1 MVPIAANSLT
11 SPAPVAPIR
20 CPGSISMRPTAK
32 PASDPAT
39 VTPLVCDAANET
51 PRAAMPRVSVF
62 GTRRLQTSTTALA
75 PPLAA
80 TAATTATSEILG
92 NALPEHRVDGVPN
105 LGHRGARIKS
115 ELGRGNRIADHGARS
130 QPSHW
135 QDHTPPS
142 ASTVIPSGT
151 PCPSGT
157 AANRWRGPTLPEA
170 ESMS

>member
-20 CPGSISMRPTAK
+20 CPGSISMSPTAK

-105 LGHRGARIKS
+105 LGHRGERDDRDQSREQAVLEQILPVLTANVPGEQDKNAVHMPI
-115 ELGRGNRIADHGARS
+115 LGKTRRGQLPR
-130 QPSHW
+130 
-135 QDHTPPS
+135 
-142 ASTVIPSGT
+142 
-151 PCPSGT
+151 PC
-157 AANRWRGPTLPEA
+157 R
-170 ESMS
+170 

>member
-105 LGHRGARIKS
+105 LGHRGERDDRDQRHEEGVLEQVLPLVFPH
-115 ELGRGNRIADHGARS
+115 ELLESSHEVHLGSPERVT
-130 QPSHW
+130 QPSRA
-135 QDHTPPS
+135 DRR
-142 ASTVIPSGT
+142 
-151 PCPSGT
+151 CC
-157 AANRWRGPTLPEA
+157 
-170 ESMS
+170 